1 MSDETFGAAGEAAGG
16 VVRVETSSRAY
27 DVHVVPGVL
36 ARTGELVREAAGGER
51 AFVVSDTNVAPLY
64 AGEVLASLEA
74 GGYRTASFTFE
85 AGEASKRAGTW
96 ASCLEAIA
104 QAGLTRDDVVVALGG
119 GVVGDLAGFAGAS
132 YMRGCA
138 VAQVPTS
145 LLAMVDSSVGGKTA
159 IDLAAGK
166 NLAGAFWQPRVVV
179 ADPRCLATVPHDL
192 LTDSCGEVIK
202 HGVLADPALFAEL
215 ERRPLNA
222 PGYPEGALAAVIAR
236 NVEIKRDVVDADE
249 RERGLRQTLNLG
261 HTIGHAVEAASGFAL
276 GHGTCVA
283 IGLCAIARAAAA
295 EGVCDAE
302 VARRIERVVDAHG
315 LPTDT
320 ALDHDLIVRL
330 ASHDK
335 KRHGDGVNVV
345 LPLEIGRVEVR
356 RLSMEAFARLVDE
369 GCGTAEIGRCV
380 GTGEAACAARPDA
393 VASGAAAQAQAPE
406 EGR

>member
-1 MSDETFGAAGEAAGG
+1 MTGASR
-16 VVRVETSSRAY
+16 VVRVQVPSATY
-27 DVHVVPGVL
+27 DVHVTPGVL
-36 ARTGELVREAAGGER
+36 DETGALVRAAAGGTR
-51 AFVVSDTNVAPLY
+51 AFVVSDTHVAPLY
-64 AGEVLASLEA
+64 LARVAASLERA
-74 GGYRTASFTFE
+74 GYPSPESFVFE
-85 AGEASKRAGTW
+85 AGEASKRAPVW
-96 ASCLEAIA
+96 AACLEAIA
-104 QAGLTRDDVVVALGG
+104 GAGLTRDDVVVALGG
-119 GVVGDLAGFAGAS
+119 GVVGDLAGFAAAS

-179 ADPRCLATVPHDL
+179 ADPRCLSTIDHAL

-202 HGVLADPALFAEL
+202 HGVLADSDLFAEL
-215 ERRPLNA
+215 ERAPINA
-222 PGYPEGALAAVIAR
+222 PGYDEDALAAVIAR

-295 EGVCDAE
+295 EGICAPE

-320 ALDHDLIVRL
+320 VLPHDVICRL
-330 ASHDK
+330 ARNDK

-345 LPLEIGRVEVR
+345 LPHAIGKVEVR
-356 RLSMEAFARLVDE
+356 RVSLEDFARLVDE
-369 GCGTAEIGRCV
+369 GCGTASMGRC
-380 GTGEAACAARPDA
+380 ARADGLPDGA
-393 VASGAAAQAQAPE
+393 GASPTVAHDPTNP
-406 EGR
+406 R